1 VSLSMV
7 DDDGTRETLEVVT
20 LNRDPLPPAMFQLP
34 ADYKESS
41 RRLTAS
47 EHPHIDTARADGRR
61 APDREVRRVMG
72 IVIVLIA
79 IVIIIAFCVDA
90 FILHIA
96 ASIVVDHARFRQ
108 ALLASAIIW
117 VVLVAVE
124 LMRLPSI
131 IAGAFGLF
139 TNFAGLKIAYG
150 ASVPRTVALCFV
162 SGLVAFIGAYILHRL
177 LPA

>member
-1 VSLSMV
+1 LIGVFNSFLERS
-7 DDDGTRETLEVVT
+7 TTATLG
-20 LNRDPLPPAMFQLP
+20 
-34 ADYKESS
+34 K
-41 RRLTAS
+41 
-47 EHPHIDTARADGRR
+47 
-61 APDREVRRVMG
+61 
-72 IVIVLIA
+72 VLVF
-79 IVIIIAFCVDA
+79 VIIIAFCVDA